1 MMDERKQK
9 IWDYTGVILAWL
21 VMMGWV
27 CLLCFIVSGCSP
39 KVIYVPET
47 HTEIVTKTD
56 TFLKKD
62 SVFCHDSV
70 YVSSKGDT
78 ILVEKWHTKY
88 RDRVEY
94 KVKTDS
100 FIKVDSVAVPY
111 PVEKKLTK
119 WQQIKLDLGGYTMIV
134 SLGIVIFG
142 ILWLYLRRTG
152 RRHN

>member
-1 MMDERKQK
+1 MTEKKKQK
-9 IWDYTGVILAWL
+9 IWDYTGIILAWL
-21 VMMGWV
+21 VLIGWV
-27 CLLCFIVSGCSP
+27 LLLCSVVSGCSP
-39 KVIYVPET
+39 KVIYMPET
-47 HTEIVTKTD
+47 HTQIVTKID

-111 PVEKKLTK
+111 PVERKLSK
-119 WQQIKLDLGGYTMIV
+119 WQQIKMDYGGFSMIV
-134 SLGIVIFG
+134 SFSIVIFG

-152 RRHN
+152 RRHD